1 MSKNE
6 ILEQIKKSAKQ
17 LKKDYAEDLEYNH
30 ERGNYKVEITPG
42 NIQDAYMKGSEEVLN
57 LLGIE

>member
-1 MSKNE
+1 MSKTE

-17 LKKDYAEDLEYNH
+17 LKKDYTEDLEYNR
-30 ERGNYKVEITPG
+30 ERGNYKVEITTG
-42 NIQDAYMKGSEEVLN
+42 NIQDAYMKGAEEVLN